1 MTGKITN
8 IQRKSSSSFMIIAE
22 DPEGKIFIADEF
34 TSEEPHA
41 TYYKEIIEGK
51 HGAIGDY
58 DDYYPKKFT
67 KIYNLIEAEKPKV
80 SSLSMARL
88 RAGLIDMGLIQKVVD
103 GINALP
109 SPIKEK
115 ALVVWEYAPEVP
127 IESYLAQTIKTI
139 IDFTDEEFAE
149 FYVTASQAR
158 HF

>member
-1 MTGKITN
+1 MTEKITN
-8 IQRKSSSSFMIIAE
+8 IQRKNASSFMIIAE

-34 TSEEPHA
+34 TSEEPYA

-58 DDYYPKKFT
+58 DDYYPKKFGQDLT
-67 KIYNLIEAEKPKV
+67 ITSQPAV
-80 SSLSMARL
+80 VTSLSMARL
-88 RAGLIDMGLIQKVVD
+88 RASLIDLGLIQKVVD
-103 GINALP
+103 GLNALP

-139 IDFTDEEFAE
+139 IDFTDEEFNE